1 MGKTW
6 VIAIF
11 FLLLGVVIGQ
21 AVIGLVRAPRIE
33 AAEARTVSERPPLA
47 SDELRAIDIFKR
59 TAPSVVF
66 ITTRREQTNP
76 FTLQSNEISAG
87 TGSGFIWDTRGHI
100 VTNYHVIRGA
110 SSALVTLSD
119 QRAYEAKLIGVAPTN
134 DLAVLKIDAPAD
146 MLSPLPVG
154 TSSDLLV
161 GQSVY
166 AIGNPFGLDS
176 TLTSGV
182 VSALG
187 RSIRSPANVTIED
200 VIQTDAAI
208 NPGNSGGPL
217 MDSAGRLIGVNTAIA
232 SPSGASAGIGFAV
245 PVDTVN
251 RVVPQLITN
260 GRVVRAVLGVRT
272 VHPDVNRNLMQ
283 RLGVQGVLVIS
294 VDPDSPAAK
303 AGLRPTTRDPRGQLT
318 LGDVILEI
326 DGRRISDPFNL
337 AGTLALFDPGKSVKL
352 KIWRDGQ
359 TLEFD
364 ITLAGTEDTSR

>member
-6 VIAIF
+6 IIALF
-11 FLLLGVVIGQ
+11 FLLLGVIVGQ

-33 AAEARTVSERPPLA
+33 AAEARAVSERPPLA
-47 SDELRAIDIFKR
+47 SDELRAIDIFRR

-66 ITTRREQTNP
+66 ITTLREQTNP
-76 FTLQSNEISAG
+76 FTLQSNEVAAG
-87 TGSGFIWDTRGHI
+87 SGSGFIWDTRGHI

-119 QRAYEAKLIGVAPTN
+119 QRAFEAKLVGVAPTN

-161 GQSVY
+161 GQAVY

-251 RVVPQLITN
+251 RVVPQLITS

-272 VHPDVNRNLMQ
+272 VHPEVNRNLMQ
-283 RLGVQGVLVIS
+283 RIGVQGVLVIS
-294 VDPDSPAAK
+294 VDPESPAAK
-303 AGLRPTTRDPRGQLT
+303 AGLRPTTRDARGQLT

-326 DGRRISDPFNL
+326 DGRRITDPFNL

-352 KIWRDGQ
+352 KIWRDGK

-364 ITLAGTEDTSR
+364 ITLAGTEDTRR